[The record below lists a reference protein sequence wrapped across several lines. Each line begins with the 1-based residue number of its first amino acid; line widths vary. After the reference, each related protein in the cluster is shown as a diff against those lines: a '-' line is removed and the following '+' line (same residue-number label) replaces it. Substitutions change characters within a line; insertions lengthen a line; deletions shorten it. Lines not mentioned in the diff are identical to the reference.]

1 MTVQTASTAAS
12 TAASLTL
19 PADESNPKA
28 QKLIRQMT
36 NAWLMRLY
44 MLKSLPLA
52 FIAGLRVHELD
63 GSHCVVSV
71 PYGWRTQNPFRS
83 TYFAAQSMAAE
94 LSTGA
99 IAMLAVRLA
108 PLPVSMLIVDLEATF
123 GKKATSRAF
132 FTCEG
137 GEALFAAVRE
147 TLETGEATSAK
158 MATVGRM
165 ADGTEVSRF
174 SFTWSFKKKSRG

>member
-1 MTVQTASTAAS
+1 MSTTAAV
-12 TAASLTL
+12 TAGL
-19 PADESNPKA
+19 PATAVDPRA

-36 NAWLMRLY
+36 SPTLLRLF

-52 FIAGLRVHELD
+52 FIAGLRVNELD
-63 GSHCVVSV
+63 FRRCVVSV

-94 LSTGA
+94 MSTGA
-99 IAMLAVRLA
+99 LGMLAVKLA
-108 PLPVSMLIVDLEATF
+108 PVPVSMLIVGLDATF

-137 GEALFAAVRE
+137 GDEVFAAVRH
-147 TLETGEATSAK
+147 TCETGDSVTVP
-158 MATVGRM
+158 MTTVGRL
-165 ADGTEVSRF
+165 ADGAEVSRLG
-174 SFTWSFKKKSRG
+174 FTWSFKRKSS

>member
-1 MTVQTASTAAS
+1 MTATATATTTAAPS
-12 TAASLTL
+12 LALPDPAA
-19 PADESNPKA
+19 DPKA

-36 NAWLMRLY
+36 SPWLLRLF

-52 FIAGLRVHELD
+52 FIAGLRVNELD
-63 GSHCVVSV
+63 ARRCVVSV

-94 LSTGA
+94 MSTGA
-99 IAMLAVRLA
+99 LAMLAVRLA
-108 PLPVSMLIVDLEATF
+108 PVPVSMLIVDLEANF

-137 GEALFAAVRE
+137 GDEVFAAVRR

-158 MATVGRM
+158 LATVGRM
-165 ADGTEVSRF
+165 SDGTEVSRF
-174 SFTWSFKKKSRG
+174 SFTWSFKKKSS